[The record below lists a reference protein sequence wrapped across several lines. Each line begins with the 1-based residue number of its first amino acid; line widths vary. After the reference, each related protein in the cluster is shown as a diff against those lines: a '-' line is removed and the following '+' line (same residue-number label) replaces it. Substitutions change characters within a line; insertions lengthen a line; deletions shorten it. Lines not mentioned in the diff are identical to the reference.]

1 MVNVFRLRNASLL
14 LMSYSSRDSGA
25 FSTVWHHLPWKFSW
39 LNGSWMEAARY
50 DWRGRDYR
58 LLCELSW
65 GGWWGTRKMEGSQ
78 HQGHQRCSIQGKQAY
93 LSAVWHIL
101 GMVTCLRVHTQD
113 LLKDLCHFS
122 GVHWQHWHGEIRSVW
137 LAKQDIHF
145 LIHICKHYNS
155 GSYAQEEEHVSGSGG
170 GVGLHC
176 SAYHRCLRLFMLDQ
190 LFSILRT
197 SSARSS
203 CQVPTLIDICTES
216 RTRSGQARKY
226 PMLKSVPHYFYLTFE
241 IYDISNTN

>member
-93 LSAVWHIL
+93 FSVVWHIL

-137 LAKQDIHF
+137 LAKQDIYTF
-145 LIHICKHYNS
+145 WFTY
-155 GSYAQEEEHVSGSGG
+155 VSIIIVALTPRKKNMCQ
-170 GVGLHC
+170 GVGVEWDFTALPITDASDSLCWINC
-176 SAYHRCLRLFMLDQ
+176 SAFLEHHLLGPV
-190 LFSILRT
+190 
-197 SSARSS
+197 A
-203 CQVPTLIDICTES
+203 
-216 RTRSGQARKY
+216 
-226 PMLKSVPHYFYLTFE
+226 KSQH
-241 IYDISNTN
+241 S